1 MTIPSDP
8 DQSPADEPIAEQP
21 SKEIMEQRGV
31 VAFMARNGV
40 AANLLMIFLFVAG
53 ISSYGTIVQEV
64 FAESSLDTVQI
75 SVAYPGATPDEVEE
89 TIVRKI
95 EEAVEAVENV
105 KEIKSNAAE
114 NIGAVSVELEL
125 GTDIDRALDDIK
137 AEIDQIQTFPDDA
150 EEPSV
155 RELTTRQS
163 VLRIAIFGDV
173 SENALKETAYRLEES
188 LASLPEISFVD
199 TSSIRDY
206 EVSIEVPQNT
216 LQAFG
221 LSLNDISRTV
231 AASSLDSPA
240 GSIDTDSEEV
250 RVRTIGQNYNQQ
262 NFEDIILVSN
272 QDGALIRLGQVANIR
287 DGFQDS
293 DLVSLYNGQPVAFV
307 EVFRT
312 SDERVLD
319 VARAAKEY
327 LNSEFGPTL
336 PEGISYA
343 IWDDDSEL
351 LNDRLSLLLKN
362 AAIGLFLVLLALTLF
377 LDIRLAGWTALGIGV
392 TFVGAIF
399 LLDLMG
405 SSLNM
410 FSLFGF
416 ILALGLVVDDAIVV
430 GENVYAQRGSGRTG
444 MGAAISGTRRVTV
457 PVIFA
462 VLTTVAAF
470 SPLFA
475 IGGVIGKILFDI
487 PLVVVAVL
495 SLSLVECLL
504 ILPNHLS
511 HLPAPGTPTRNP
523 VTRFFERVQ
532 ASVDFHFQAFVN
544 GPLDRALNFSVR
556 MPFVI
561 ISGSVALLIVVGS
574 LVPAGIIKSSFFPAI
589 EADIVT
595 ASLEMPAGTTIGDTE
610 KIARLIEQRGRETF
624 AKFDADRED
633 GETSPLSGIFTLV
646 GQGPRVNGPEASASR
661 GFSANIASVQFSFIP
676 GDERELA
683 SKDFENA
690 WRDAVGPIV
699 EARSIVFASDL
710 LSVGAP
716 VDVQL
721 SDPDPAVIEA
731 ASVKLMAKLN
741 RFSGVF
747 DIETDQDEGLKEI
760 QLRLKPEARSLGVT
774 LQDVAL
780 QVRAAFFGSEALRV
794 QRGQEDLR
802 VYIRLPEEER
812 NSIADVERFRVRVPG
827 GEVPLSSLADVSFG
841 QAPSV
846 IRRTAGRRVTTVTA
860 DLDDNVVTSQEIAN
874 ALANEIM
881 PELQADYPQLQYT
894 FGGEQKEQQESFGD
908 LGIAFLAA
916 LLMIYALLA
925 IPFRSYVQP
934 LIIMAVIPF
943 GIIGALIGH
952 LVLGLPLGVLS
963 IFGIIALSGVIVNGS
978 LVLID
983 FINEN
988 LANGMAIE
996 EAIVD
1001 GAKSRFRPIMLT
1013 SLTTFLGVAPITFET
1028 SLQAQF
1034 LIPMSAS
1041 LGFGVLFGAIILQ
1054 LLIPALAV
1062 LEYRGKLR
1070 LQRKWRAWSNRAQ
1083 PA

>member
-1 MTIPSDP
+1 MTKPSDP
-8 DQSPADEPIAEQP
+8 DQSPADEPVPEQP

-53 ISSYGTIVQEV
+53 ITSYGTIVQEV
-64 FAESSLDTVQI
+64 IAENSLDTVQI
-75 SVAYPGATPDEVEE
+75 SVTYPGATPEEVEE

-114 NIGAVSVELEL
+114 NVGAVSVELEL
-125 GTDIDRALDDIK
+125 GTDISRALDDIK

-173 SENALKETAYRLEES
+173 SETALKETAYRLEES

-262 NFEDIILVSN
+262 NFEDIVLVSN
-272 QDGALIRLGQVANIR
+272 ADGALIRLGQVANIR

-319 VARAAKEY
+319 VARAAKQY
-327 LNSEFGPTL
+327 LKSDFAPTL

-405 SSLNM
+405 SSINM

-444 MGAAISGTRRVTV
+444 LGAAISGTRRVTV

-495 SLSLVECLL
+495 TLSLVECLL

-511 HLPAPGTPTRNP
+511 HLPAPR
-523 VTRFFERVQ
+523 
-532 ASVDFHFQAFVN
+532 
-544 GPLDRALNFSVR
+544 
-556 MPFVI
+556 
-561 ISGSVALLIVVGS
+561 
-574 LVPAGIIKSSFFPAI
+574 PAI
-589 EADIVT
+589 
-595 ASLEMPAGTTIGDTE
+595 
-610 KIARLIEQRGRETF
+610 
-624 AKFDADRED
+624 
-633 GETSPLSGIFTLV
+633 
-646 GQGPRVNGPEASASR
+646 
-661 GFSANIASVQFSFIP
+661 
-676 GDERELA
+676 
-683 SKDFENA
+683 
-690 WRDAVGPIV
+690 
-699 EARSIVFASDL
+699 
-710 LSVGAP
+710 
-716 VDVQL
+716 
-721 SDPDPAVIEA
+721 
-731 ASVKLMAKLN
+731 
-741 RFSGVF
+741 
-747 DIETDQDEGLKEI
+747 
-760 QLRLKPEARSLGVT
+760 
-774 LQDVAL
+774 
-780 QVRAAFFGSEALRV
+780 
-794 QRGQEDLR
+794 
-802 VYIRLPEEER
+802 
-812 NSIADVERFRVRVPG
+812 
-827 GEVPLSSLADVSFG
+827 
-841 QAPSV
+841 
-846 IRRTAGRRVTTVTA
+846 
-860 DLDDNVVTSQEIAN
+860 
-874 ALANEIM
+874 
-881 PELQADYPQLQYT
+881 
-894 FGGEQKEQQESFGD
+894 
-908 LGIAFLAA
+908 
-916 LLMIYALLA
+916 
-925 IPFRSYVQP
+925 
-934 LIIMAVIPF
+934 
-943 GIIGALIGH
+943 
-952 LVLGLPLGVLS
+952 
-963 IFGIIALSGVIVNGS
+963 
-978 LVLID
+978 
-983 FINEN
+983 
-988 LANGMAIE
+988 
-996 EAIVD
+996 
-1001 GAKSRFRPIMLT
+1001 
-1013 SLTTFLGVAPITFET
+1013 
-1028 SLQAQF
+1028 
-1034 LIPMSAS
+1034 
-1041 LGFGVLFGAIILQ
+1041 
-1054 LLIPALAV
+1054 
-1062 LEYRGKLR
+1062 
-1070 LQRKWRAWSNRAQ
+1070 
-1083 PA
+1083 